1 MKTSRGFRLLMCLI
15 IGGFCSLPSL
25 VRADDTSGSTLT
37 DVHKVLL
44 QAAGYQ
50 ADTPPTSDEQTA
62 LLQKALKMIKGVPHV
77 YRGQLKRATQDIN
90 SALSELADGD
100 KAHRARELIF
110 DADNE
115 IKAIM

>member
-1 MKTSRGFRLLMCLI
+1 MCLI
-15 IGGFCSLPSL
+15 IGGFCSLSSL
-25 VRADDTSGSTLT
+25 VHADDTNGATLT

-50 ADTPPTSDEQTA
+50 TDTPPTSDEQTA
-62 LLQKALKMIKGVPHV
+62 LLQKALKMLKDIPHV
-77 YRGQLKRATQDIN
+77 YHGQLKHAAQDIN

-100 KAHRARELIF
+100 KAHKARELIF

-115 IKAIM
+115 IKAVMK